1 MTCGKRNTYIFTFS
15 FIYFS
20 STWLSVCLSVHVSV
34 CLSFDFDDMYS
45 TCATKM
51 EAKVKGTYF
60 KKEMKNFKNMWITA
74 EKCAEKKIKE
84 REKGD
89 EALTK
94 DHLKAICA
102 YTAGGPE
109 NFYRTF
115 NEAVRTNRTQ
125 YGSNF
130 SFHSLHFWLT
140 RAIQILKTSD
150 GKCHTTFRRTNSKF
164 TGVVSKVIRF
174 GTFTSTSSLSTLTSF
189 GKTTCFKIRT
199 CHGAYLKKYP
209 KLGDREQEVLIPPY
223 ETFKIISKDKPMKQ
237 LSDCNTVYILN
248 STGVQR
254 HNTRGCSSVEVVLT
268 LTLTSIY
275 IRKCIQISR
284 CKQ

>member
-1 MTCGKRNTYIFTFS
+1 MARLKHLTLTAVMKTNMLVFGSLYLLLGWMLPLCACKISGIFITKDDQS
-15 FIYFS
+15 IP
-20 STWLSVCLSVHVSV
+20 LDMVDNSV
-34 CLSFDFDDMYS
+34 DDMYS

-60 KKEMKNFKNMWITA
+60 KKEMRKNFKNMWITA
-74 EKCAEKKIKE
+74 EKCAKKKIKE

-94 DHLKAICA
+94 DHLQAICA

-150 GKCHTTFRRTNSKF
+150 GKCHTTFRRTKSKF

-248 STGVQR
+248 STGVQS
-254 HNTRGCSSVEVVLT
+254 NLDC
-268 LTLTSIY
+268 
-275 IRKCIQISR
+275 QITE
-284 CKQ
+284 